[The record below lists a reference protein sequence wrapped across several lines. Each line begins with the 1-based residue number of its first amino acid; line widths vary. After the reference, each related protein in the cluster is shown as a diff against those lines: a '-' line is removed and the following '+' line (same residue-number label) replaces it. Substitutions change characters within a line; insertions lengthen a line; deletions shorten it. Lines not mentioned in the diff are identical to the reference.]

1 MTDIVVTVA
10 RDKWAAFLAEHGV
23 GTNRGRQHV
32 FHLFGDRP
40 PSSIGDRL
48 YVVSHGRLR
57 CALMIE
63 LIVPH
68 HGGWQVVASFIRAAA
83 LPGFVQGFPD
93 WRRRWWRDLDELP
106 FPDWRTEAVAIS
118 ADPSPVPDY
127 AHGKTRSEH
136 AGPSA

>member
-1 MTDIVVTVA
+1 MTAIVVTVA
-10 RDKWAAFLAEHGV
+10 RDNWPAFLAEHGP
-23 GTNRGRQHV
+23 GTSRGRQHV

-40 PSSIGDRL
+40 PISPGDTL

-57 CALMIE
+57 CALMLE

-68 HGGWQVVASFIRAAA
+68 HGGWQLVASLLRAVT

-93 WRRRWWRDLDELP
+93 WRRCWWRDIDELP
-106 FPDWRTEAVAIS
+106 FPSWRTEAVNIAG
-118 ADPSPVPDY
+118 DQVPDH

-136 AGPSA
+136 AGSSA